1 MVRTGIWR
9 ETLKNVKKDKCTL
22 KDLAYGKKSE
32 KTWKMIHTHFRTRN
46 MARNAE
52 KRGK

>member
-1 MVRTGIWR
+1 MVGPGIWR
-9 ETLKNVKKDKCTL
+9 ETVKNVKKDKCTL
-22 KDLAYGKKSE
+22 KDLENGYKSE
-32 KTWKMIHTHFRTRN
+32 KTWKMIHTQCRTGI